1 MLVQDVHRTVVVL
14 VELLPIV
21 VHFRARF
28 RDLLLLLDGR
38 LCSPEVSSKLPEK
51 VKLILGLANGRFP
64 SGQVLSCRQLPSH
77 SHEVCASNFDQFF
90 HCHRFTRKTIRT
102 AKDHVLVDLGLVRRR
117 RIEEKRK
124 HTGLTLN

>member
-1 MLVQDVHRTVVVL
+1 MLVQDVHRTVVGL
-14 VELLPIV
+14 VKLLPIV
-21 VHFRARF
+21 VHFRAGF
-28 RDLLLLLDGR
+28 LLPLDGR
-38 LCSPEVSSKLPEK
+38 LRSPEVSSKLPEK